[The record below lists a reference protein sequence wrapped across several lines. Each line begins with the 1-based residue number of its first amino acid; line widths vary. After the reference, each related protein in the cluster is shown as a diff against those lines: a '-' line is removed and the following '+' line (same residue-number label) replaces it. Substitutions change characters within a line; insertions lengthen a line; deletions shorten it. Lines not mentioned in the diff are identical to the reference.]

1 MDKGQAWVKHARGV
15 ARLIEHRG
23 PERLKTEFEKSLLM
37 TQLGIIVGWPIFP
50 FSSLVLRKSYALH
63 NISID

>member
-1 MDKGQAWVKHARGV
+1 MDKGQAWVKHARGA

-23 PERLKTEFEKSLLM
+23 PERFKTEFEKSLLM

-50 FSSLVLRKSYALH
+50 FSSSLA
-63 NISID
+63 